1 MLNIFS
7 AYLIYGECMS
17 KAATEEKMLEQL
29 TQIKELLAPKP
40 TPPSPPPA
48 RKSFSE
54 EFMEFLNKYGV
65 IGLAI
70 AFIIG
75 GAAGRL
81 VSALVNDL
89 LMPIIAVIIPGGE
102 WRTTTFNVGP
112 VKFLLGDFFGT
123 LIDFLIIA
131 LVVFLLSKQLSKT
144 KLK

>member
-1 MLNIFS
+1 
-7 AYLIYGECMS
+7 
-17 KAATEEKMLEQL
+17 MLERL
-29 TQIKELLAPKP
+29 TEIKELLTPKP
-40 TPPSPPPA
+40 APPPPPPA
-48 RKSFSE
+48 KLSFSE

-81 VSALVNDL
+81 VTALVNDL
-89 LMPIIAVIIPGGE
+89 LMPIVAVIVPGGE
-102 WRTTTFNVGP
+102 WRTTVLQVGP
-112 VKFLLGDFFGT
+112 VKFLLGDFVGV
-123 LIDFLIIA
+123 LIDFIIIA

>member
-1 MLNIFS
+1 
-7 AYLIYGECMS
+7 MS
-17 KAATEEKMLEQL
+17 DKLTQEKMLAEL
-29 TQIKELLAPKP
+29 TEIKELLKPKP
-40 TPPSPPPA
+40 APPPPPPV
-48 RKSFSE
+48 KKTFSE
-54 EFMEFLNKYGV
+54 EFMDFLNKYGV

-89 LMPIIAVIIPGGE
+89 LMPVIAVIIPGGE
-102 WRTTTFNVGP
+102 WRTSVFLVGP
-112 VKFLLGDFFGT
+112 IKFLIGDFVGV

-131 LVVFLLSKQLSKT
+131 FVVFMLSKQLSKT